1 MAAIAEMAAAA
12 TSGCTGSYCRGQ
24 MPRVDDE
31 QKGAKRKKKRQEI
44 EEQKKNIFSRFSFR
58 ETASASDWLPPDFL
72 SRQRPT
78 DLRAEATSR
87 RCDSR
92 RAAKKK
98 FRRRFV
104 FLGRGR
110 SQLTRRLGAK
120 KGSAVSC
127 LGRSAA
133 SADPRRG
140 NGGAQIKKKT
150 FRRIFGIRNLSA

>member
-1 MAAIAEMAAAA
+1 MAAAAEAAMAAA
-12 TSGCTGSYCRGQ
+12 TSGSTGSYCRGQ

-44 EEQKKNIFSRFSFR
+44 EEQKKKHFLPFFFPGNGVGLRLVAARLSFAATTNRSPSRR
-58 ETASASDWLPPDFL
+58 NV
-72 SRQRPT
+72 
-78 DLRAEATSR
+78 ATSR

-120 KGSAVSC
+120 KRLC
-127 LGRSAA
+127 RQLLGPFGGFGGPETRQ
-133 SADPRRG
+133 RRG
-140 NGGAQIKKKT
+140 ANKKENFPT
-150 FRRIFGIRNLSA
+150 HFWNT